1 MDLAI
6 PLRANRFYLF
16 FTNLYH
22 VWCNNQYLKD
32 GYALKSEANVTI
44 TYDGQGG
51 SMIAIAEAEKK
62 DDGWYQCTAVNSVG
76 SATTRA
82 RLQVIMPKE
91 ITPTPLIPQLQ
102 IPHPG
107 RIILPE

>member
-1 MDLAI
+1 M
-6 PLRANRFYLF
+6 
-16 FTNLYH
+16 
-22 VWCNNQYLKD
+22 KD